1 MFVRI
6 LLFAIFF
13 PEFSFHPNFT
23 NLFKILM
30 TMIYIHFTGSI
41 TPNPHNK
48 RPIQAQRLNKKILN
62 EILLLLNAIIFNKT
76 ALGIS
81 PHP

>member
-1 MFVRI
+1 
-6 LLFAIFF
+6 
-13 PEFSFHPNFT
+13 
-23 NLFKILM
+23 
-30 TMIYIHFTGSI
+30 MIYILFSCCI
-41 TPNPHNK
+41 TPNPRNK
-48 RPIQAQRLNKKILN
+48 RPIQAQHLNKKILN